1 MWVWDG
7 AERTGQILIAYLFA
21 GKQRDVSGK
30 DFQLARRDFKQLLE
44 HIDDVEKS
52 LTKISELKEACH
64 KMEDNWVQLNNQRG
78 TETVIHLMET
88 SV

>member
-1 MWVWDG
+1 M
-7 AERTGQILIAYLFA
+7 ERTGQVLIAYLFA

-30 DFQLARRDFKQLLE
+30 DFQLARRDLKQLLE

-52 LTKISELKEACH
+52 LTKISELKEAYH
-64 KMEDNWVQLNNQRG
+64 KMEDNWIHLNNQRG
-78 TETVIHLMET
+78 TETVLHLTET

>member
-1 MWVWDG
+1 M
-7 AERTGQILIAYLFA
+7 ERTGQVLIAYLFA

-52 LTKISELKEACH
+52 LTKISALKEAYH
-64 KMEDNWVQLNNQRG
+64 KMEDNWIQLNNQRG
-78 TETVIHLMET
+78 TGIVLHSMET
-88 SV
+88 SD

>member
-1 MWVWDG
+1 M
-7 AERTGQILIAYLFA
+7 ERTGQVLIAYLFA
-21 GKQRDVSGK
+21 GKQRDVSVK

-52 LTKISELKEACH
+52 LTKISEIQEAYH
-64 KMEDNWVQLNNQRG
+64 KMEDNWIQLNNQRG

-88 SV
+88 SI

>member
-1 MWVWDG
+1 M
-7 AERTGQILIAYLFA
+7 ERTGQVLIAYLFA

-52 LTKISELKEACH
+52 LTKISELKEAYH
-64 KMEDNWVQLNNQRG
+64 KITG
-78 TETVIHLMET
+78 FT
-88 SV
+88 